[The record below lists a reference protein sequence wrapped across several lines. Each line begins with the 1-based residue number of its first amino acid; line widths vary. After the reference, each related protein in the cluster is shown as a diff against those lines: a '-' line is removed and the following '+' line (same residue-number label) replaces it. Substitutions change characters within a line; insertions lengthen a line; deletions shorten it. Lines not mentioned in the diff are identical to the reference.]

1 MEDRKDWRGIKW
13 KLNAIAV
20 EYNIIDRID
29 KIEGDIE
36 RELDKA
42 REEGKLEVLEE
53 LLEWDTQDQE
63 ENEPEKV
70 YVDPYEFANPEGA
83 IKVEWKSRDEIME
96 TYKQATQPTPEQ
108 KEEWEFDLRNLMY
121 RDGEQLRCAGE
132 GKPYTGEY
140 RELVVSMIKN
150 LLLERERWA
159 IDTFLKDTA
168 SYNSFHNGRPR
179 TMRNG
184 LSGEG
189 FEVRVSKLNKK
200 K

>member
-1 MEDRKDWRGIKW
+1 MEKKSKIEKLGIYYLDMLDKESSTVMFRIATKVDEIIDYLNTQPKEEVTAEWLYRKNRKRLEDLTEKELKKRGITK
-13 KLNAIAV
+13 
-20 EYNIIDRID
+20 
-29 KIEGDIE
+29 
-36 RELDKA
+36 
-42 REEGKLEVLEE
+42 
-53 LLEWDTQDQE
+53 TQD
-63 ENEPEKV
+63 
-70 YVDPYEFANPEGA
+70 
-83 IKVEWKSRDEIME
+83 
-96 TYKQATQPTPEQ
+96 TPEE
-108 KEEWEFDLRNLMY
+108 KEVWEFDLRNLMY

-140 RELVVSMIKN
+140 RELVVSMIKQ

-189 FEVRVSKLNKK
+189 FEVRVSKLTIK
-200 K
+200 